1 MRRRDI
7 AELLALAA
15 LWGAAF
21 LFMRVAVPAFG
32 PLALAFLRVFG
43 AALLLVPLLA
53 VRGELDALRRHWRPI
68 AIVGLVNSALP
79 FLCFAYAA
87 QTLNAG
93 VSAIFNSGR
102 RRSSRRSS
110 PGSGSAT
117 A

>member
-43 AALLLVPLLA
+43 AALVLVPLLA
-53 VRGELDALRRHWRPI
+53 VRGELATVRRHWGTI
-68 AIVGLVNSALP
+68 AVVGFVNSALP

-93 VSAIFNSGR
+93 VSAIFNS
-102 RRSSRRSS
+102 
-110 PGSGSAT
+110 AT
-117 A
+117 PLFAAIVAWL